1 MKIFSGYE
9 RSPINTVRHLRK
21 RGGKRAFPVIKPALS
36 TEQDTKKQQ
45 RINHND

>member
-9 RSPINTVRHLRK
+9 RSPINTVRQHGK
-21 RGGKRAFPVIKPALS
+21 RGGKYAFPVNKPGLS